1 MEILMTGI
9 EWAETFENSLDREKR
24 VGSESNCEEEKKRG
38 EGGGGPQ
45 LMTASPAFNAHWFS
59 PWDMSQC

>member
-1 MEILMTGI
+1 M
-9 EWAETFENSLDREKR
+9 FENSLDCEKR
-24 VGSESNCEEEKKRG
+24 VGSESNCEEEKKRR